1 MVAIDRRGD
10 DPSKL
15 DFFQTKKN
23 HSTSSWYKKPKP
35 GTQKNFKGPTSIM
48 QKPTLEDQGKKLKN
62 FELENFE
69 GGYVY
74 FAKTH
79 VRWSRQKK
87 N

>member
-15 DFFQTKKN
+15 DFSQNKKI
-23 HSTSSWYKKPKP
+23 TPLPADIKKLKL
-35 GTQKNFKGPTSIM
+35 GTQKNFKGATSIM

-62 FELENFE
+62 FELENFKR
-69 GGYVY
+69 GYVY

-79 VRWSRQKK
+79 VR
-87 N
+87 